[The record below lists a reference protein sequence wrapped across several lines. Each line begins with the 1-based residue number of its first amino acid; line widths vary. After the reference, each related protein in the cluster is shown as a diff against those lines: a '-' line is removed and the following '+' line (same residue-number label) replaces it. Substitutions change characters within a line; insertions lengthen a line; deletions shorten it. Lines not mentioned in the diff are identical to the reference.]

1 MERHQIEIEVRPGGE
16 VHVSIQGVSPTL
28 CKRYKQFFTRIL
40 QTTDDEVFLRL
51 PAPVEGEDRTSQ
63 QQHAQEDQ
71 GAG

>member
-28 CKRYKQFFTRIL
+28 CKRYKQFFARVL
-40 QTTDDEVFLRL
+40 QTTDEEVFLRL
-51 PAPVEGEDRTSQ
+51 PAPVESKDHAGQ
-63 QQHAQEDQ
+63 QQRVQDDE